1 MSALHIAAAY
11 DAVEIGQMLLKAG
24 ATNSET
30 GSSLSPLQIA
40 AAYGSTNMIKLLI
53 QNGASV
59 NVAAGGAQ
67 NSPLHWAVH
76 MGRPN
81 TVRLLLSLGADVNAK
96 NYRNGGE
103 TPLALARVSGDGNNM
118 GFGTPPEVRLGYP
131 AHNRP
136 AEDRAIVLK
145 LLEAATAAKP

>member
-1 MSALHIAAAY
+1 
-11 DAVEIGQMLLKAG
+11 MLLKAG